1 MFAIVTVKVAD
12 IIPGGDVPLGLE
24 AEVLKDL
31 IYSSIIDEGF
41 EDVSVHVTVV
51 PEDEGILPKN
61 VKAQILEV
69 DYAASEQRILDM
81 DLHSAKARELFGE
94 DYTPEQREEAKKRVF
109 RALYGGSWKD
119 EKEEA

>member
-12 IIPGGDVPLGLE
+12 IVTSEDEHLELE
-24 AEVLKDL
+24 AEVLKDI

-41 EDVSVHVTVV
+41 EDADVHVTVV

-69 DYAASEQRILDM
+69 DYAAREQRIIKPDF
-81 DLHSAKARELFGE
+81 HSAYARRLFGE
-94 DYTPEQREEAKKRVF
+94 DYTPEQREEAKTRVF
-109 RALYGGSWKD
+109 RALYGA
-119 EKEEA
+119 KEVTK